1 MKTLTEKGILKHA
14 QRFVDSIDHALYE
27 LDGEEKEIG
36 IFKKQVE
43 GKDTIKIY
51 VFFDDGIV
59 GDVGN
64 VKLVDSDGDIVAESI
79 KHYVKP
85 SEKGLYIAF
94 KYTYIEE
101 EV

>member
-1 MKTLTEKGILKHA
+1 MTTLTEKAILKQA
-14 QRFVDSIDHALYE
+14 QRFIDSIDHALYD
-27 LDGEEKEIG
+27 LDGEEKQIG

-43 GKDTIKIY
+43 GNDTIKIY

-64 VKLVDSDGDIVAESI
+64 VKLIDTDGDIVAQSS

-85 SEKGLYIAF
+85 TQKGLYIAF
-94 KYTYIEE
+94 KYKYVEE
-101 EV
+101 EM